1 MIIALIIIA
10 VVLSILAG
18 FSKALCDLSE
28 EGKLK
33 FKNYFFWWKDY
44 AWKNLPMRRVG
55 CGDWL
60 GVVSNTNGIHRLMR
74 RRMADI
80 SGK

>member
-18 FSKALCDLSE
+18 FSKAICDLSE

-33 FKNYFFWWKDY
+33 FKNYECRIITYKLLIY
-44 AWKNLPMRRVG
+44 
-55 CGDWL
+55 DWIFERE
-60 GVVSNTNGIHRLMR
+60 NYRY
-74 RRMADI
+74 
-80 SGK
+80 K

>member
-1 MIIALIIIA
+1 MIVALIIIA

-18 FSKALCDLSE
+18 FSKAICDLPE

-44 AWKNLPMRRVG
+44 AWKNKWKLK
-55 CGDWL
+55 D
-60 GVVSNTNGIHRLMR
+60 NGMPVLKNGQYIP
-74 RRMADI
+74 
-80 SGK
+80 SFGKVIIYS

>member
-1 MIIALIIIA
+1 MIVALIIIA

-18 FSKALCDLSE
+18 FSKAICDLSE

-44 AWKNLPMRRVG
+44 AWKN
-55 CGDWL
+55 
-60 GVVSNTNGIHRLMR
+60 NGN
-74 RRMADI
+74 
-80 SGK
+80 